1 MVHPRPLFLEG
12 FEGCLA
18 ISTHTTT
25 RAMLMKTSNSIRILA
40 NPKAPQKIVQVSTL
54 TIFKTCKDGI
64 KKPWHSQ
71 TFECMEVPKLL

>member
-1 MVHPRPLFLEG
+1 MCADKQTSLPTPVLSLFPKKKNQLP
-12 FEGCLA
+12 
-18 ISTHTTT
+18 
-25 RAMLMKTSNSIRILA
+25 NSIRILA

-54 TIFKTCKDGI
+54 ASFKTCRNGI